1 MRVLAIDPG
10 THKAGVVVVD
20 IEGTQYTIQHRAI
33 VEIDPLI
40 EHLQGLVSRYQPE
53 RFLVGKG
60 TGSRALMRRLQAQ
73 FPQVSW
79 EMVEER
85 NTTLQAREL
94 YFRHHPPRGWRR
106 WLPKGLRI
114 PPEPYDDYAALALA
128 LQGCASD

>member
-20 IEGTQYTIQHRAI
+20 IEGTQYTLQHRAI
-33 VEIDPLI
+33 VEIGPLI
-40 EHLQGLVSRYQPE
+40 EHLQSLVSRYQPE

-60 TGSRALMRRLQAQ
+60 TGSRALIPRLRAT
-73 FPQVSW
+73 FPQAEW
-79 EMVEER
+79 ECVEER

-94 YFRHHPPRGWRR
+94 YFVHHPPRGWCR

-128 LQGCASD
+128 LQGCTRD